1 MYAKYSSLWCL
12 KNAPVITNYL
22 FAITDEDKLL
32 LVKDIIE
39 KFKEIVLTT
48 YNTLQL
54 GKLSITYLTKTIY
67 REFSFT
73 VNGTKVGTWQ
83 LV

>member
-1 MYAKYSSLWCL
+1 MYTKYSSLWCL

-22 FAITDEDKLL
+22 FAITDADKLS

-54 GKLSITYLTKTIY
+54 GKLSITYLIKTIY
-67 REFSFT
+67 RQFSFT
-73 VNGTKVGTWQ
+73 ANGTKVGTWQ